1 MRPILFSRIVVRIW
15 VGVVL
20 VLPVASEAVA
30 QPLTIRLDVLSGQ
43 YDRVNTPV
51 VAALPIPSSAVVNSR
66 VVLKDSRGQ
75 VVPAQLTVS
84 GLLARSVG
92 QEGRKRGTNVNAGA
106 ELHWILASQK
116 AGATVRYTATVGP
129 RPAGTLAVAEGYR
142 WKDSPGRHIDLLQGK
157 RPVVRYM
164 YQAYENDPAKRDLNN
179 KPFHHVFDPTGSR
192 IVTKGTGGLYTHHQG
207 LYYGFTRCQF
217 PGGQCNTWYCHE
229 GEHELHRQTLDQ
241 VKGPVMARHRTL
253 IDWNDRQGK
262 AFCREHREL
271 AVFAVSPGGTLIE
284 WSSRLW
290 SVRGTV
296 TLDGDS
302 QHAGFQF
309 RADNEVAERQ
319 QEKLVYFL
327 RIDGKGVPGG
337 TRNPVKGKAA
347 DDPANKGVVD
357 QSWKVMSFVL
367 GTQRYSAVYLDS
379 PRNPGSSFAS
389 ERAYGRFGGWFG
401 KQKLVEGGKPLEII
415 YRVWLQR
422 GEMVASEATRL
433 SRDFVDPPRVVVSR

>member
-1 MRPILFSRIVVRIW
+1 MQPILLSRIVTWGWI
-15 VGVVL
+15 GAVL
-20 VLPVASEAVA
+20 ALSVASEAVA
-30 QPLTIRLDVLSGQ
+30 GPLIIRLDVSSGQ
-43 YDRVNTPV
+43 HDRINTPV
-51 VAALPIPSSAVVNSR
+51 VATLPIPSSAVATST
-66 VVLKDSRGQ
+66 VVLKDSRGR
-75 VVPAQLTVS
+75 VVPAQLMVS

-92 QEGRKRGTNVNAGA
+92 KEGDRRRTHANAKA
-106 ELHWILASQK
+106 ELHWILASQQ
-116 AGATVRYTATVGP
+116 AGTTVRYTAAIGP
-129 RPAGTLAVAEGYR
+129 RPPGTLAVAGGFTWR
-142 WKDSPGRHIDLLQGK
+142 DLPGRHIDLMQGN

-164 YQAYENDPAKRDLNN
+164 YKAYENEPSKRDLNN

-229 GEHELHRQTLDQ
+229 GEHELHRKILDQ
-241 VKGPVMARHRTL
+241 AVGPVMARHRTL

-271 AVFAVSPGGTLIE
+271 AVFAVSGGTLIE

-319 QEKLVYFL
+319 KEKLVYFL
-327 RIDGKGVPGG
+327 RLDGKGVPGG
-337 TRNPVKGKAA
+337 TRNPVKGKGA
-347 DDPANKGVVD
+347 DDPANKGVVN
-357 QSWKVMSFVL
+357 QPWKVMSFVL
-367 GTQRYSAVYLDS
+367 GPQRYSAVYLDS
-379 PRNPGSSFAS
+379 PRNPGPSFAS

-401 KQKLVEGGKPLEII
+401 KQTLVEGGKPIEIT

-422 GEMVASEATRL
+422 GEMIAAEARKL
-433 SRDFVDPPRVVVSR
+433 SRDFSVPPRVVVSR